1 MELKNIR
8 NFSIIAHIDHGKST
22 LADRLLLATGTISER
37 EFQQQFL
44 DDMELERERG
54 ITIKASAVRM
64 RHRAADGTEYQ
75 LNLIDTPGHVDF
87 NYEVAR
93 SLDACEGALLVV
105 DASQGVEAQTIANTY
120 LAVDGGLRIIPVIN
134 KVDLPAADVER
145 TKKQIAMLGLDAD
158 EAIMVSAK
166 TGLGTAE
173 VLDAVVRLVPPPQ
186 GDPDA
191 PLKALVFDSSY
202 DRYRGVIAYVRV
214 YDGVLRKGMMVRM
227 FSTGEDYEVAE
238 IGAFAPRMTPVD
250 ELHPGEV
257 GYLLANLRRVQ
268 DVTVGET
275 VTGAANPAGEAL
287 PGFRPIKPMV
297 FCGLYPI
304 DPADYEGL
312 SDALNKLKLNDAAL
326 SFIAD
331 NSQALGF
338 GYRCGFLGLLHM
350 EIVRERL
357 RREYNLNLIATA
369 PNVRYLVT
377 LQNGDQQEI
386 DTPGEF
392 PQGETE
398 LVEEPILKVTIMT
411 PEEYVGAIMKLCQM
425 RRGRQ
430 MNMEYLDP
438 TKVIFTYELPMN
450 EILTDFFDRMKSVSR
465 GYASMDY
472 EFLRYQPGDLVRLD
486 IMLNGEKVDALA
498 CIVHRDFAYNRGR
511 QLAEKL
517 KDLIPRHQFAIPV
530 QAAIGGAVI
539 ARETIKALRK
549 NVIAKCY
556 GGDISRKRKLLE
568 RQKEGKKQMKEVG
581 TVQIPQEAFLA
592 VLKLEDEKK

>member
-1 MELKNIR
+1 
-8 NFSIIAHIDHGKST
+8 
-22 LADRLLLATGTISER
+22 
-37 EFQQQFL
+37 
-44 DDMELERERG
+44 
-54 ITIKASAVRM
+54 
-64 RHRAADGTEYQ
+64 
-75 LNLIDTPGHVDF
+75 
-87 NYEVAR
+87 
-93 SLDACEGALLVV
+93 
-105 DASQGVEAQTIANTY
+105 
-120 LAVDGGLRIIPVIN
+120 
-134 KVDLPAADVER
+134 
-145 TKKQIAMLGLDAD
+145 
-158 EAIMVSAK
+158 
-166 TGLGTAE
+166 
-173 VLDAVVRLVPPPQ
+173 
-186 GDPDA
+186 
-191 PLKALVFDSSY
+191 
-202 DRYRGVIAYVRV
+202 
-214 YDGVLRKGMMVRM
+214 
-227 FSTGEDYEVAE
+227 
-238 IGAFAPRMTPVD
+238 
-250 ELHPGEV
+250 
-257 GYLLANLRRVQ
+257 
-268 DVTVGET
+268 VGET
-275 VTGAANPAGEAL
+275 VIGAANPAGEAL
-287 PGFRPIKPMV
+287 LGFRPIKPMV

>member
-1 MELKNIR
+1 MELKHIR

-22 LADRLLLATGTISER
+22 LADRLLLATGTITER
-37 EFQQQFL
+37 EFQNQVL
-44 DDMELERERG
+44 DDMDLERERG

-64 RHRAADGTEYQ
+64 AYRAADGTEYQ
-75 LNLIDTPGHVDF
+75 MNLIDTPGHVDF

-134 KVDLPAADVER
+134 KVDLPAADIER
-145 TKKQIAMLGLDAD
+145 TRHQIDTLGIDASESILTSAKEGTGTQEML
-158 EAIMVSAK
+158 EAI
-166 TGLGTAE
+166 
-173 VLDAVVRLVPPPQ
+173 VRLVPPPQ
-186 GDPDA
+186 GEPDA
-191 PLKALVFDSSY
+191 PLKALVFDSAY
-202 DRYRGVIAYVRV
+202 DRYRGVIAYLRV
-214 YDGVLRKGMMVRM
+214 YDGVVRKGMMVKM
-227 FSTGEDYEVAE
+227 FSTGESYEVSE
-238 IGAFAPRMTPVD
+238 VGTFAPGMTPAA
-250 ELHPGEV
+250 ELRAGEV

-275 VTGAANPAGEAL
+275 VTEAARPVAEPL

-304 DPADYEGL
+304 DAGDYEALG
-312 SDALNKLKLNDAAL
+312 DALDKLKLNDAAL
-326 SFIAD
+326 TFIGD
-331 NSQALGF
+331 SSQALGF

-357 RREYNLNLIATA
+357 RREYNLNLVATA
-369 PNVRYLVT
+369 PNVKYFIILMDGTRK
-377 LQNGDQQEI
+377 EC
-386 DTPGEF
+386 DTPAEF
-392 PQGETE
+392 PQGNVEI
-398 LVEEPILKVTIMT
+398 VEEPILKVTIMT
-411 PEEYVGAIMKLCQM
+411 PEAHVGPVMKLCQM
-425 RRGRQ
+425 RRGKQ
-430 MNMEYLDP
+430 LNMEYLDP

-450 EILTDFFDRMKSVSR
+450 EILTDFFDKLKSVSR

-472 EFLRYQPGDLVRLD
+472 EFLRYQAGDLVRLD
-486 IMLNGEKVDALA
+486 ILLNGEKVDALA
-498 CIVHRDFAYNRGR
+498 CLVHRDFAYNRGR
-511 QLAEKL
+511 LLAEKL
-517 KDLIPRHQFAIPV
+517 KDLIPRHQFAVPV
-530 QAAIGGAVI
+530 QAAIGGTVI

-592 VLKLEDEKK
+592 ILQLDDEKK